1 MLGVRWQELSDWSA
15 PCKVGCCVARNR
27 WRTRNQKGHRRAVWW
42 WWGKSSPPHITCFET
57 SLSTVHS
64 PRHSYY
70 ILFKTFVL
78 GFAESV
84 VGKKPSPHITC
95 FETSQSTV
103 PSTLTLSCAFTKL
116 LYLSLLKVKISRW
129 QNFAI
134 SGHQL
139 VWQASAMTHSPLGE
153 IADKPA
159 LSKWLT
165 KQTSTKS
172 Q

>member
-1 MLGVRWQELSDWSA
+1 MGRSCRIDP
-15 PCKVGCCVARNR
+15 PCKGGRSSVCCQKSMK
-27 WRTRNQKGHRRAVWW
+27 NQKGHRRAVWW

-78 GFAESV
+78 GFAQSV

-165 KQTSTKS
+165 KQTST
-172 Q
+172 